1 MMRGFFFL
9 LVLTNIAYFSWQ
21 YVYQQPGAVQER
33 PRTAQGENLILL
45 SELSAEK
52 YPLLRQNMDNVPST
66 GVARVEAQVITG
78 AMVGEPATATA
89 TANRCLLVSNIQ
101 QRESLDQ
108 LTGLLREQ
116 GFTGLEQ
123 GDAAGARNNYWV
135 MLPVQKSRQEAEDI
149 ARLLSQRRLK
159 DYFIVR
165 SGDYENAISLGV
177 FSTEERAQRRLREI
191 HALDQAVLRPE
202 IEQIELPIRVYWLRL
217 AYKEGQA
224 QVLTKLLEGEDF
236 RLDERCD

>member
-1 MMRGFFFL
+1 MRGFFFL

-21 YVYQQPGAVQER
+21 YLYQQPEAVQER
-33 PRTAQGENLILL
+33 TRTVQGENLILL
-45 SELSAEK
+45 SELSTEQ
-52 YPLLRQNMDNVPST
+52 YPLLRQDMENVPST
-66 GVARVEAQVITG
+66 GVARVEAQAVTD
-78 AMVGEPATATA
+78 AMVGKTA

-108 LTGLLREQ
+108 LTALLSEQ

-123 GDAAGARNNYWV
+123 GEAAGARNNYWV
-135 MLPVQKSRQEAEDI
+135 MLPVQKSRQDAEDI